1 MPGRRRPES
10 GPRDPGDAPGVL
22 GGAVPPRSRD
32 LAHGSADE
40 CDEALVAR
48 AKGDRAA
55 FALLYARYLPPVLRY
70 CQSRLRDQAEA
81 EDAAS
86 QIFAKAM
93 VALPSC
99 RDDAFRAWLFAI
111 ARNTVVDAVRRRRP
125 ADVLDVAEGVADDDP
140 GPEAVAVERDERRSV
155 RALLV
160 HLSPDQRRVVELRL
174 AGLTGAEI
182 AAALGM
188 TIAAVKTHQFR
199 AVRRLRAH
207 LGVDDVAGANDV
219 AANDQR
225 GPAPPDRV
233 AGSPPNEPRA
243 TGPPKRPGPGAAP
256 QSHRGVR
263 R

>member
-1 MPGRRRPES
+1 MTGR
-10 GPRDPGDAPGVL
+10 DAGDGVERARGL
-22 GGAVPPRSRD
+22 GSEGAGAVVGVDDPAGAPS
-32 LAHGSADE
+32 LEAEAAEES
-40 CDEALVAR
+40 ALVAR
-48 AKGDRAA
+48 AKADRGA

-86 QIFAKAM
+86 QIFAKAL

-125 ADVLDVAEGVADDDP
+125 ADLLDAAEGVAAAEP

-155 RALLV
+155 RALLI

-188 TIAAVKTHQFR
+188 TTAAVKTHQFR
-199 AVRRLRAH
+199 AIRRLRAH
-207 LGVDDVAGANDV
+207 LGIDEGA
-219 AANDQR
+219 ASGQR
-225 GPAPPDRV
+225 RPVSLHRV
-233 AGSPPNEPRA
+233 AGPPADEPRA
-243 TGPPKRPGPGAAP
+243 NGPPERPRP
-256 QSHRGVR
+256 QSVPRSHRGAR